1 MPSPDRPRIEQLTIQ
16 NYRVLRDVTFK
27 DLEPLTVLLGANGS
41 GKSTVFD
48 VFAFLHEAFTT
59 SLRRAWDERN
69 RMAEIRSRGCD
80 GPVVFEIKY
89 RETKKA
95 NLVTYRLEI
104 DEEAGRPV
112 VRKETLRWTTAS
124 GSGRPKEIL
133 RFENGRGTVY
143 DERSGQTTE
152 EVLDSP
158 DLLAVSTL
166 GQLGRYPQAAALR
179 RFISG
184 WYLSYLSADKTRTTP
199 QAGPAER
206 LSQNGDNLPN
216 VIQYLQDRHP
226 DRLGEIFASLK
237 RRIPRL
243 EKLLATQ
250 MPDGRLLLQLKDE
263 PFDEPILSRFVSDGT
278 LKLFAYLT
286 VLYDPS
292 PASIVA
298 IEEPENQLHPRLL
311 SMLAEEA
318 REAAARS
325 QVLVTTHSP
334 EFANAVQPR
343 ELWMIHRAEDGFA
356 QATRASDI
364 VKIQAM
370 KGAGGLLGDLWME
383 GYFGVGDPL
392 EPRHMDLDNNT
403 SMSFRQ
409 FRDGVRRM
417 VATEEGTHAS

>member
-1 MPSPDRPRIEQLTIQ
+1 MPDPDRPRIVQLTIK

-48 VFAFLHEAFTT
+48 AFAFLHEAFTT
-59 SLRRAWDERN
+59 SLRLAWDERN
-69 RMAEIRSRGCD
+69 RMAQIRSRGSD

-89 RETKKA
+89 RATKRAK
-95 NLVTYRLEI
+95 LVIYRLEI
-104 DEEAGRPV
+104 DEADGHPV
-112 VRKETLRWTTAS
+112 VRKESLRWSVAP

-133 RFENGRGTVY
+133 RFEDGGGKVY
-143 DERSGQTTE
+143 DERTDETADE
-152 EVLDSP
+152 TLDSP

-166 GQLGRYPQAAALR
+166 GQLSRYPQVAALR

-199 QAGPAER
+199 QSGPAER
-206 LSQNGDNLPN
+206 LSRTGDNLPN
-216 VIQYLQDRHP
+216 VVQYLQDRHP
-226 DRLGEIFASLK
+226 DRLADIFSALR

-243 EKLLATQ
+243 EKLLATP
-250 MPDGRLLLQLKDE
+250 MADGRLLLQLKDA
-263 PFDEPILSRFVSDGT
+263 PFAEPILSRFASDGT

-311 SMLAEEA
+311 QQLAEEGRA
-318 REAAARS
+318 AAARS

-334 EFANAVQPR
+334 EFANAVRPR
-343 ELWMIHRAEDGFA
+343 ELWMIHRGEDGFA
-356 QATRASDI
+356 QATRASDVVRI
-364 VKIQAM
+364 GAM
-370 KGAGGLLGDLWME
+370 QGAGGVLGDLWME

-392 EPRHMDLDNNT
+392 EPRSRAVDHQRRVPGRRPKNHRYRGD
-403 SMSFRQ
+403 RQ
-409 FRDGVRRM
+409 CLVGR
-417 VATEEGTHAS
+417 T